1 MEDEV
6 AGNNNSGS
14 VVAGFLLGALVGAG
28 AALLL
33 APASGD
39 DTRDRLRQTGKRVRG
54 AVRDTLD
61 GARDQVDRARDA
73 VTELKHNVGSALTS

>member
-1 MEDEV
+1 MEDEI
-6 AGNNNSGS
+6 AGGNRGT

-39 DTRDRLRQTGKRVRG
+39 DTRDRLKQTGRRVRG

-61 GARDQVDRARDA
+61 GARDQVGRARDA

>member
-1 MEDEV
+1 MEDEI
-6 AGNNNSGS
+6 AGGNRGT

-39 DTRDRLRQTGKRVRG
+39 DTRDRLKQTGRRVRG